1 MIYNTII
8 PLIKSI
14 YQYKINPS
22 NINPSNINIDIE
34 KGNNSVYSILNS
46 IIIYNDELIEIIIQQ

>member
-14 YQYKINPS
+14 YQYK
-22 NINPSNINIDIE
+22 INPSNINIDIE

-46 IIIYNDELIEIIIQQ
+46 IIIYNDELIEIIIQE